1 MNLETDSDN
10 MADVSWLVDSNWE
23 VETDSL
29 VESKVLKEM
38 DSNSELLSD

>member
-23 VETDSL
+23 AETDSL

-38 DSNSELLSD
+38 DSDSELLCD

>member
-1 MNLETDSDN
+1 MSLETDSDN

>member
-38 DSNSELLSD
+38 DSDSELLCD

>member
-38 DSNSELLSD
+38 DSDSELLCN